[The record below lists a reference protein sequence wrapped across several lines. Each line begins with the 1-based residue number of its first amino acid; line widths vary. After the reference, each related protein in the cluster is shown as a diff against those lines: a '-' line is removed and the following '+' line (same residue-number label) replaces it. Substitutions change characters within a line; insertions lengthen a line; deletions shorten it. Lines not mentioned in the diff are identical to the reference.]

1 MEARY
6 DIRFDNAYM
15 NANNDAEW
23 YPSDIDHIRNTIN
36 ATPGSYKESP
46 ADGVAIMNYLNS
58 SGQEDEVAQKVIFE
72 LNKDQYPCNTPIVKY
87 DIQTNQL
94 NIDPNL

>member
-6 DIRFDNAYM
+6 DIRLDAAYI

-23 YPSDIDHIRNTIN
+23 FASDSTHVKHTIQ

-46 ADGVAIMNYLNS
+46 ADGVAINLFLNS
-58 SGQEDEVAQKVIFE
+58 AGQEDEVAQKIMFE
-72 LNKDQYPCNTPIVKY
+72 LSKDFYQCTNPLVSY
-87 DIQTNQL
+87 DTSGKL
-94 NIDPNL
+94 TIDPNL